1 MNEQEAPTHDPND
14 NQGPTAEIRHEVPE
28 PPLAPMEPRQVE
40 TITPEADEAE
50 PRAAPRIYVA
60 SLTDYN
66 AGILHGEWI
75 EASDD
80 SETMQGSIDSMLAA
94 SPTRRR
100 YGDIAEEWA
109 IHDYEGFGQLRIDEY
124 EPLTKVAAFAAGITE
139 HGMAF
144 TAWAAQAGSDSEQL
158 EGFDDHYLGEWESI
172 DQFAESMIDDY
183 GIMDDIEKMVPEHI
197 RPYLEIDIEALA
209 RDLQYGGDIIAID
222 KPDGGV
228 WVFDAR

>member
-1 MNEQEAPTHDPND
+1 MNEQEIPTHDPNTS
-14 NQGPTAEIRHEVPE
+14 QGVSSELGNEVLEPQVAPAEPQR
-28 PPLAPMEPRQVE
+28 LE
-40 TITPEADEAE
+40 TSTPEAEEAE

-75 EASDD
+75 DASDD
-80 SETMQGSIDSMLAA
+80 PETMQDGIDSMLAA
-94 SPTRRR
+94 SPTTRRS
-100 YGDIAEEWA
+100 GDIAEEWA
-109 IHDYEGFGQLRIDEY
+109 IHDYEGFGQLQLGEW
-124 EPLTKVAAFAAGITE
+124 EPLSKIAALASGITE

-144 TAWAAQAGSDSEQL
+144 TAWATHSGSDSEQL
-158 EGFDDHYLGEWESI
+158 ERFDDHYLGEWASI
-172 DQFAESMIDDY
+172 EQFAESMIDDY

-228 WVFDAR
+228 WLFDAR

>member
-1 MNEQEAPTHDPND
+1 MNEQEPQPDLHQLLSA
-14 NQGPTAEIRHEVPE
+14 V
-28 PPLAPMEPRQVE
+28 
-40 TITPEADEAE
+40 TPEAQEAE

-75 EASDD
+75 EANDD
-80 SETMQGSIDSMLAA
+80 PETMQDSIDSMLAA
-94 SPTRRR
+94 SPTTRR

-109 IHDYEGFGQLRIDEY
+109 IHDYEGFGQLRLSEY
-124 EPLTKVAAFAAGITE
+124 EPLSKIAALASGITE

-144 TAWAAQAGSDSEQL
+144 TAWVAHSGSDSEQL
-158 EGFDDHYLGEWESI
+158 ERFDDHYLGEWASI
-172 DQFAESMIDDY
+172 EEFAESMIDDY

-209 RDLQYGGDIIAID
+209 QDLQYSGDIIAID
-222 KPDGGV
+222 KPDSGV